1 MRHRILLHIVWT
13 TLARKPM
20 LDLPGA
26 VFLSELLPRI
36 AAEER
41 ATLYRIG
48 IVQTHVHVL
57 VRVHP
62 KTDLPRLV
70 QRFKGS
76 SATIGRKEKRM
87 TVQWAPGYNIESVS
101 VKALPAVSHYVA
113 TQHEHHRAEAIEGW
127 PPAT

>member
-13 TLARKPM
+13 TLDREPT
-20 LDLPGA
+20 LDRLGA
-26 VFLSELLPRI
+26 EFLAELLPRI
-36 AAEER
+36 ASEER
-41 ATLYRIG
+41 AALYRIG
-48 IVQTHVHVL
+48 IVRTHVHVL

-127 PPAT
+127 PPAI